1 MAMDEA
7 RDRKIRLVMD
17 VARRTGIARLLSP
30 LLSGVGCILML
41 HRVADRA
48 PGTLGINDGLT
59 VSPAFVD
66 AMLTEV
72 KRLGY
77 TLVSM
82 DEAVAA
88 LQKGSPGK
96 FAAVTLDDGYLDNL
110 VNALPVFEA
119 HQAPF
124 TIYAAPGLADGRLA
138 LWWEEVDRIV
148 SSKNALSYP
157 TPAGRIELAASTRDE
172 KKQAAATLF
181 AYLSRDLAEVEQQA
195 FLKSLDAA
203 VAPPT
208 GGERLMDWDELK
220 TASDHPLGTIGAH
233 TLHHYSLR
241 RLPEAE
247 ARREI
252 AESGRVLRE
261 RLGAEI
267 RHFAYPY
274 GHAGAVGEREVRL
287 AAEAGYASAVT
298 TRHGVLH
305 PDHRDHLHG
314 LPRISVNGRFQDVA
328 YIRTMLTG
336 ITTVVNA
343 RRRLVTV

>member
-1 MAMDEA
+1 MDEA

-17 VARRTGIARLLSP
+17 VARRTGLARLLSP
-30 LLSGVGCILML
+30 LLSGIGCILML

-59 VSPAFVD
+59 VSPAFLD

-77 TLVSM
+77 ALVSM

-88 LQKGSPGK
+88 LQKGAHGK
-96 FAAVTLDDGYLDNL
+96 FAAITLDDGYLDNL

-119 HQAPF
+119 HGAPF
-124 TIYAAPGLADGRLA
+124 TIYAAPALVDGRIA

-148 SSKNALSYP
+148 CSQTMLGYA
-157 TPAGRIELAASTRDE
+157 TPAGPVELAAATHEE
-172 KKQAAATLF
+172 KKQAAGTLF
-181 AYLSRDLAEVEQQA
+181 AYVSRDLAEADQQA
-195 FLKSLDAA
+195 FLKGLDPAA
-203 VAPPT
+203 APPA
-208 GGERLMDWDELK
+208 GSERLMRWDELK
-220 TASDHPLGTIGAH
+220 TISDHPLGTIGAH
-233 TLHHYSLR
+233 TLHHYSLG
-241 RLPEAE
+241 RLPEEE

-252 AESGRVLRE
+252 VESGRVLRE
-261 RLGAEI
+261 RLGAEV

-274 GHAGAVGEREVRL
+274 GHAEAAGEREVRL
-287 AAEAGYASAVT
+287 AAEAGYISAVT
-298 TRHGVLH
+298 TRHGVLQAGH
-305 PDHRDHLHG
+305 HDHLHA

-328 YIRTMLTG
+328 YIRTMLSG
-336 ITTVVNA
+336 FTTVANS